1 MPCRD
6 ISLKA
11 RADRRFIRSTY
22 RSNRFVLAE
31 LKAPHAHHEERQ
43 RRAPV
48 NLAFVIDRSGSM
60 AGEKLRLSKLAVEQS
75 IARLQSDDR
84 FSITVYDDAV
94 DVVFESATATAEAKQ
109 EALRRLAA
117 IDARNMT
124 NLGEGWL
131 RGCEQ
136 VARFLATDG
145 VNRCLLLTDGLA
157 NVGIT
162 DRDALATHAGALRQR
177 GVSTTTFGV
186 GNDFDEVLL
195 QGMATAGGGNFYYI
209 SDQRQIVDYI
219 TSEVGEAL
227 DVVARDVKL
236 EVVTPEG
243 VTVESLSE
251 FPFVS
256 RDGRTLVSLGA
267 LVAEQVVEVVLRLN
281 FPYGEVGR
289 ETGAV
294 ISVADESVPLTWE
307 YADSQTNDLQPR
319 EIDVDRA
326 VARVFAA
333 RARQEATALNRAGD
347 FGQANG
353 RLAAVA
359 KRIRSY
365 AGRDPH
371 MRAIVA
377 ELERD
382 AIEVAAPMAAS
393 TLKEMH
399 FASYNVA
406 KSRSIEA
413 KPSATTANRAALLWI
428 SVNGERLYLGLLG

>member
-84 FSITVYDDAV
+84 FSVTVYDDAI

-177 GVSTTTFGV
+177 GVSTTTFGL
-186 GNDFDEVLL
+186 GTDFDEVLL

-236 EVVTPEG
+236 EVVTADG
-243 VTVESLSE
+243 VTVESLSQ

-256 RDGRTLVSLGA
+256 RDGRTVVSLGA

-281 FPYGEVGR
+281 FPYGELGR

-294 ISVADESVPLTWE
+294 VSVAGQSVPLTWE
-307 YADSQTNDLQPR
+307 YADSKTNDLQPR
-319 EIDVDRA
+319 DVEVDRA

-333 RARQEATALNRAGD
+333 RARQEATALNRAGNY
-347 FGQANG
+347 GQANHVLG
-353 RLAAVA
+353 AVA

-365 AGRDPH
+365 AGRDSE
-371 MRAIVA
+371 MRATIA

-382 AIEVAAPMAAS
+382 AMEVAAPMPAAA
-393 TLKEMH
+393 LKEMH
-399 FASYNVA
+399 FASYNVTHA
-406 KSRSIEA
+406 RRGDGKAVRDN
-413 KPSATTANRAALLWI
+413 K
-428 SVNGERLYLGLLG
+428 

>member
-1 MPCRD
+1 MPCRT

-31 LKAPHAHHEERQ
+31 LKAPHAHHEDGGSTRP
-43 RRAPV
+43 PV

-60 AGEKLRLSKLAVEQS
+60 AGEKLRLAKLAVEQS

-84 FSITVYDDAV
+84 FSVTVYDDAI
-94 DVVFESATATAEAKQ
+94 DVVFESATATAAAKQ
-109 EALRRLAA
+109 DALRRLAA
-117 IDARNMT
+117 VESRNMT

-136 VARFLATDG
+136 VARYLVPDG

-162 DRDALATHAGALRQR
+162 DRDELATHAGELRQR

-186 GNDFDEVLL
+186 GTDFDEVLL

-227 DVVARDVKL
+227 DVVARDVRL

-243 VTVESLSE
+243 VTVEALSQ
-251 FPFVS
+251 FPFVT
-256 RDGRTLVSLGA
+256 RDGRTVVSLGA

-294 ISVADESVPLTWE
+294 VSVVDESVPLTWE
-307 YADSQTNDLQPR
+307 YADSKTNDIQPR
-319 EIDVDRA
+319 DVEVDRA
-326 VARVFAA
+326 VARIFAA
-333 RARQEATALNRAGD
+333 RARQEATALNRVGD
-347 FGQANG
+347 YDSANHVLG
-353 RLAAVA
+353 AVA

-365 AGRDPH
+365 AGRDSE
-371 MRAIVA
+371 MRATIA

-382 AIEVAAPMAAS
+382 AMEVAAPMPAAA
-393 TLKEMH
+393 LKEMH
-399 FASYNVA
+399 FASHNVTHA
-406 KSRSIEA
+406 RRVDGKAIREY
-413 KPSATTANRAALLWI
+413 K
-428 SVNGERLYLGLLG
+428 

>member
-84 FSITVYDDAV
+84 FSVTVYDDAI

-243 VTVESLSE
+243 VTVESLSQ
-251 FPFVS
+251 FPLVT
-256 RDGRTLVSLGA
+256 RDGRTVVSLGA

-294 ISVADESVPLTWE
+294 VSVGDESVPLTWE
-307 YADSQTNDLQPR
+307 YADSKTNDTQR
-319 EIDVDRA
+319 RDVEVDRA
-326 VARVFAA
+326 VARIFAA

-347 FGQANG
+347 YHEANRVLG
-353 RLAAVA
+353 AVA

-365 AGRDPH
+365 AGRDTQI
-371 MRAIVA
+371 RDVIA

-382 AIEVAAPMAAS
+382 AAEVAAPMPAAA
-393 TLKEMH
+393 LKEMH
-399 FASYNVA
+399 YASYRRMN
-406 KSRSIEA
+406 SRDIDG
-413 KPSATTANRAALLWI
+413 KALR
-428 SVNGERLYLGLLG
+428 EYK

>member
-48 NLAFVIDRSGSM
+48 NLAFVTDRSGSM

-84 FSITVYDDAV
+84 FGATVSACAIAFV
-94 DVVFESATATAEAKQ
+94 SKSATATAEAKQ

-136 VARFLATDG
+136 VARFLATDD

-243 VTVESLSE
+243 VPVESLSE
-251 FPFVS
+251 FPFVT
-256 RDGRTLVSLGA
+256 RDGRTVVSLGA
-267 LVAEQVVEVVLRLN
+267 LVAEQVVEIVLRLN

-294 ISVADESVPLTWE
+294 MSIGDESVPLTWA
-307 YADSQTNDLQPR
+307 YADSKTNDTQR
-319 EIDVDRA
+319 RDVEVDRA
-326 VARVFAA
+326 VARIFAA

-347 FGQANG
+347 YDHAHGI
-353 RLAAVA
+353 LEAVA

-365 AGRDPH
+365 AGRDTEI
-371 MRAIVA
+371 R
-377 ELERD
+377 
-382 AIEVAAPMAAS
+382 
-393 TLKEMH
+393 
-399 FASYNVA
+399 
-406 KSRSIEA
+406 
-413 KPSATTANRAALLWI
+413 
-428 SVNGERLYLGLLG
+428 